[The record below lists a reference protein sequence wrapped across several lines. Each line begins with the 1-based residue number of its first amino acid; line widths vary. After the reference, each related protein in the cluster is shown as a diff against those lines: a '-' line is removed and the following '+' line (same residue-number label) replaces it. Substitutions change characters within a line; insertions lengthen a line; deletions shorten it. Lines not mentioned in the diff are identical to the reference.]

1 MNQAVRF
8 DNKDREKDMQAALEE
23 YEVYDFLKTYHN
35 HSYTENGAAGYRTT
49 GHSLLDLN
57 FKVSSLRN
65 REEALIVKYFMEA
78 YYEGRKYAVKWL
90 FFLRDILEG
99 LGERRTFRV
108 CLKYLAISHPET
120 VKAVLDLVPEY
131 GRFDDLLCLLDTP
144 VCDEVCAFF
153 KQQLD
158 KDMASVKAG
167 KPVSLLAKWLP
178 SSNTSSRETRRM
190 ASVVAKKLGMG
201 ERSYRRMLTKLRSY
215 SNVLETKLSASRWSE
230 INYEA
235 VPAKA
240 NLKYEEAFLRHDR
253 LGREAYFKKVLTE
266 GGKLNTAGLMP
277 YEIVHRMQ
285 GSSYP
290 YAIKDD
296 VLAELMWQ
304 KIRQDG
310 FQNNWGLERCIVVAD
325 GSGSMLTP
333 VSGSTTVTAMDVCNS
348 LAIYFAEQLG
358 GVFHNKAI
366 TFSSRP
372 QFIDLEAGR
381 SLKEKLE
388 IMRLHNE
395 VANTNIEA
403 VFDLLLAMAMD
414 EHVPAE
420 QLPKQVLIISDMEF
434 DAANRPSYWDRAVVP
449 WKPFNQALF
458 QTIKQKFEAAGYAM
472 PQLVFWNV
480 CGRTDTVPMADNDKD
495 ICLLSGFSQN
505 AMKAAANKE
514 AQDPYEKLLKT
525 LDSPRYLSVETALK
539 KIA

>member
-8 DNKDREKDMQAALEE
+8 DNKDREKDMRAAWEE
-23 YEVYDFLKTYHN
+23 YEVYDFLKMYRN
-35 HSYTENGAAGYRTT
+35 YSYTENGAAGYRTT
-49 GHSLLDLN
+49 GYSLLDLN
-57 FKVSSLRN
+57 FKVSSLRS

-78 YYEGRKYAVKWL
+78 YYEDRKYAVKWL

-158 KDMASVKAG
+158 ADLAAMKAG

-178 SSNTSSRETRRM
+178 SSNTSSGETRRM
-190 ASVVAKKLGMG
+190 ASAVAKKLGMG
-201 ERSYRRMLTKLRSY
+201 ERSYRRMLTELRSY
-215 SNVLETKLSASRWSE
+215 SNVLETKLSASRWAE

-253 LGREAYFKKVLTE
+253 QGREAYYKKVLTE
-266 GGKLNTAGLMP
+266 GGKLNTTGLMP

-290 YAIKDD
+290 YTIKDD

-310 FQNNWGLERCIVVAD
+310 FQNNWGFERCIVVAD

-333 VSGSTTVTAMDVCNS
+333 VAGNTSVTALDVCNS

-358 GVFHNKAI
+358 GVFHDKAI

-372 QFIDLEAGR
+372 QFIDLAAGK

-403 VFDLLLAMAMD
+403 VFDMLLAMAM
-414 EHVPAE
+414 EEKVPAE

-434 DAANRPSYWDRAVVP
+434 DAARHPDRWDRKTNP
-449 WKPFNQALF
+449 WRPFDQTLF
-458 QTIKQKFEAAGYAM
+458 REMERKFETAGYSM
-472 PQLVFWNV
+472 PQLIFWNV
-480 CGRTDTVPMADNDKD
+480 CGRTDTIPMVDSNKD

-505 AMKAAANKE
+505 AMKVASNKE

-525 LDSPRYLSVETALK
+525 LDSPRYLPVECALK